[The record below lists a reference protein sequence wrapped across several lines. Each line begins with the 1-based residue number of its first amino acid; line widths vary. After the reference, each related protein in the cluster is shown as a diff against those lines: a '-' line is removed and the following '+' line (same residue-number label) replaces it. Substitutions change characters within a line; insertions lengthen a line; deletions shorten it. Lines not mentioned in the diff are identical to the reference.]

1 MKMQTVDATPVVLDE
16 QTDLVIE
23 GITGNTILK
32 YFQTLNAGDFS
43 ATAALFAVDG
53 ALNPPFESPV
63 VGHDAI
69 ATYLQQE
76 ATGMQLL
83 PKEGTA
89 QKTEDGDTQI
99 QVKGKVKTPLFSVNV
114 GWIFLLNAQQEIAA
128 ATIKLLASPQELL
141 SLRR

>member
-1 MKMQTVDATPVVLDE
+1 MQTADATSFVLDE
-16 QTDLVIE
+16 KFDLIIE
-23 GITGNTILK
+23 GITESSILR

-53 ALNPPFESPV
+53 ELHPPFESSV
-63 VGHDAI
+63 VGRDPI
-69 ATYLQQE
+69 ATYLEQE

-83 PKEGTA
+83 PKQGAVEKMDHGY
-89 QKTEDGDTQI
+89 TQI

-114 GWIFLLNAQQEIAA
+114 GWIFVLNAQQEIAA

>member
-1 MKMQTVDATPVVLDE
+1 MQTADATTFVLDE
-16 QTDLVIE
+16 QSDLVIE
-23 GITGNTILK
+23 GITESTIFR
-32 YFQTLNAGDFS
+32 YFQTLNVGDFS
-43 ATAALFAVDG
+43 ATAALFAATG
-53 ALNPPFESPV
+53 ELNPPFESPV
-63 VGHDAI
+63 IGQDAI

-76 ATGMQLL
+76 ATGMQFL
-83 PKEGTA
+83 PREGTA
-89 QKTEDGDTQI
+89 QKTEDGYTQI